1 MIQGVNV
8 TGTTDTLF
16 FFNDEN
22 YRLLKDQFDERLPA
36 MDSSITE
43 NENFDICILFYFI
56 INSYDGSFDPVSNNY
71 VICGFRLQII
81 IFIFNFI
88 ITIYSRV
95 QENDFCFLTFNKG
108 DELR

>member
-43 NENFDICILFYFI
+43 NENFDLGILFI
-56 INSYDGSFDPVSNNY
+56 
-71 VICGFRLQII
+71 L
-81 IFIFNFI
+81 
-88 ITIYSRV
+88 
-95 QENDFCFLTFNKG
+95 L
-108 DELR
+108 